1 MMNVAKPF
9 LFACNEPT
17 ACFPKILTPHSHPK
31 IAAAAITLNNR
42 KRVLGLRCKSL
53 SLSLNGDLLE
63 VHKEIDS
70 EEQFIVVNFYRF
82 VFIEDPEAEVSKHL
96 SFMEVIS
103 YTCALSSH
111 MLILKISF
119 CLCNLKSLKVVC
131 FYAKIK
137 I

>member
-96 SFMEVIS
+96 SFMEGRDIHGRI
-103 YTCALSSH
+103 YLNEQGINAQWT
-111 MLILKISF
+111 KQRRP
-119 CLCNLKSLKVVC
+119 CLC
-131 FYAKIK
+131 
-137 I
+137 